1 MSTYRLIPTTVSEL
15 TRHQARE
22 NVNLPG
28 SSKAIGPVTPIAF
41 QLEWLRHGRRDRDE
55 ALPVSANRP
64 VGHLRSPH
72 PMLHDMVEW
81 AQRNLFLGE
90 AVCGMFPMLAMDTH
104 AGNWLMRR
112 DKDGVLAHFDFDRA
126 DHVFHSGIWHTY
138 KRPMNFRRPVTQM
151 TVRELRDM
159 YADEAAYRADSTANK
174 THIFGTPE
182 EGGETGWY
190 ELDFTGLLLT
200 RAPLSEW
207 QRWRN
212 FDGIIPAHRSV
223 YATIAIGNINR
234 LISKCSNRRREVEN
248 VKLTYVQSGWKY
260 RYDPINFP
268 LANDRKTLVS
278 EVKRDRILPE
288 NVEDFAEAVALRHD
302 MDALNA
308 KLSGVPTL
316 AEVKEAA
323 DEVVR
328 FEVRLATFLGIE
340 IDPKNP
346 PALVFT
352 TPDINRTT
360 SPAFT
365 APITEA

>member
-1 MSTYRLIPTTVSEL
+1 MSTYRLIPTTINEL
-15 TRHQARE
+15 TRFQARE

-28 SSKAIGPVTPIAF
+28 SSKAVGPVTPIAF

-55 ALPVSANRP
+55 ALSVSANRP
-64 VGHLRSPH
+64 VGHLRDPR

-90 AVCGMFPMLAMDTH
+90 AVCGVFPVLGMDTH

-112 DKDGVLAHFDFDRA
+112 DHDGVLAHFDFDRA

-138 KRPMNFRRPVTQM
+138 KRPLHFRRPVIQM
-151 TVRELRDM
+151 TLRELRDM
-159 YADEAAYRADSTANK
+159 YADEATYRVDASANK

-182 EGGETGWY
+182 DGGETGWY
-190 ELDFTGLLLT
+190 ELDFTGLLLNS
-200 RAPLSEW
+200 ASLSEW
-207 QRWRN
+207 RRWRN
-212 FDGIIPAHRSV
+212 FDGIIPTHRSV
-223 YATIAIGNINR
+223 YAVTAIGNINR
-234 LISKCSNRRREVEN
+234 LITKCSNRRREADD

-268 LANDRKTLVS
+268 LAINRKTLVT
-278 EVKRDRILPE
+278 EVKRDHILPG
-288 NVEDFAEAVALRHD
+288 NVEDFAEAVALRRD
-302 MDALNA
+302 MDALMD
-308 KLSGVPTL
+308 KLAGVLTL
-316 AEVKEAA
+316 TEIKGAA

-328 FEVRLATFLGIE
+328 LEVRLAVFLGIAV
-340 IDPKNP
+340 DPKNP

-352 TPDINRTT
+352 TPDIDQTT
-360 SPAFT
+360 NSAFV